1 MGKFWKST
9 EFQIKICL
17 ERCEKQLRA
26 HSLFVV
32 KSGESR
38 LGKWHRKN
46 DRFCGTSRRREIS
59 LQRELHGQ
67 TEIDQS
73 TASIFLQ
80 LYRRWRLKNFCF
92 VFLHLIWNVLSCKAF
107 FSNFGWIFTDLIRK
121 LKGLKIV
128 CRCLTELTTFEVR
141 NETNKIFDGKNHV
154 DMISH
159 SAMCARHLALRELLE
174 RSIFNEQAKF
184 FGAKEKFQQKAEDS
198 HLLQQNHK
206 QVYN

>member
-1 MGKFWKST
+1 M
-9 EFQIKICL
+9 
-17 ERCEKQLRA
+17 
-26 HSLFVV
+26 
-32 KSGESR
+32 
-38 LGKWHRKN
+38 
-46 DRFCGTSRRREIS
+46 
-59 LQRELHGQ
+59 
-67 TEIDQS
+67 
-73 TASIFLQ
+73 
-80 LYRRWRLKNFCF
+80 
-92 VFLHLIWNVLSCKAF
+92 
-107 FSNFGWIFTDLIRK
+107 IRK

-206 QVYN
+206 QVYNQQKNECSNSNFFNYCNKHCIYNYFYLYFNFQGTSVMLAQRQCSVFHAGIIGNGPRKLPPENPLDKETITLNRTLLMDAIKVQNRERKISH